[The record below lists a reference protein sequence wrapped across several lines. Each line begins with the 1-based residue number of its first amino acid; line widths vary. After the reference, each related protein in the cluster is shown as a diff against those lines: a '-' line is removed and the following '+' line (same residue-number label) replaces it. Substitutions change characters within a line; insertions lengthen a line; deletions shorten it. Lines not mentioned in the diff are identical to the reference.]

1 MVRRH
6 TFSKG
11 SLLTRSGSLQ
21 VKMEKLEK
29 LKLAMQHDEGKVRF
43 TFRGQKRK
51 LTIKFTR
58 FARAF

>member
-1 MVRRH
+1 
-6 TFSKG
+6 
-11 SLLTRSGSLQ
+11 
-21 VKMEKLEK
+21 MEKLEK